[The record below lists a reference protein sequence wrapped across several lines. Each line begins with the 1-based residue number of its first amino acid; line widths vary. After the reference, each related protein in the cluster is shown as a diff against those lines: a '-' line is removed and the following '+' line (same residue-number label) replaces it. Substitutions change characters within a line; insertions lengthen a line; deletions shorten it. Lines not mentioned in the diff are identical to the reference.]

1 MVNGGSQWVNRIVG
15 GPHTQT
21 ANTFVY
27 GRDYNETTGNNILIN
42 NRSGPNAW
50 GQHLGGSRK
59 RGGSLAGVIG
69 TALTPGLLLAAQNRY
84 KPKHNIYSRRRGNRR
99 YRRRTYR
106 R

>member
-1 MVNGGSQWVNRIVG
+1 MGSRWENRVIG

-21 ANTFVY
+21 ANTFVP
-27 GRDYNETTGNNILIN
+27 GRDYNQNTGNNILIN

-50 GQHLGGSRK
+50 GQHLGGRR

-84 KPKHNIYSRRRGNRR
+84 KPKRNIYSRRKGRHYR
-99 YRRRTYR
+99 RRRTYR

>member
-1 MVNGGSQWVNRIVG
+1 MGSRWENRVIG
-15 GPHTQT
+15 GPHTQS
-21 ANTFVY
+21 ANTFVH
-27 GRDYNETTGNNILIN
+27 GRDYNQNTGNNILIN

-50 GQHLGGSRK
+50 GQHLGGTCR

-84 KPKHNIYSRRRGNRR
+84 KPKRNIYSRRKGSRR
-99 YRRRTYR
+99 RRRTYR